1 MFVPGY
7 FPPTSIPTAFL
18 LSSTENIGACDR
30 PCSKVRIPSSAWNF
44 WPWCNTWAPCDRQ
57 TLLGGMI
64 IVVDWH
70 TRLSCMVLSCAIC
83 VSRTDRPFPFPSFSC
98 LFPSFSIG
106 NYMELS
112 NRFNN
117 LWVPPTSSLWSS
129 HLVLVQTVAG
139 QRWGDGPAS
148 AAAGI
153 MLAKKKRL
161 DSMTM
166 TRLIVIHVIH
176 GHLLWLISWI
186 IPWFVPWFIPWF
198 TLYFISNTSR

>member
-153 MLAKKKRL
+153 MLAKKNGSTLWLWL
-161 DSMTM
+161 DSLWFMSFMAIYCDSYHESYHDSYHDYTM
-166 TRLIVIHVIH
+166 IHTIFH
-176 GHLLWLISWI
+176 
-186 IPWFVPWFIPWF
+186 F
-198 TLYFISNTSR
+198 